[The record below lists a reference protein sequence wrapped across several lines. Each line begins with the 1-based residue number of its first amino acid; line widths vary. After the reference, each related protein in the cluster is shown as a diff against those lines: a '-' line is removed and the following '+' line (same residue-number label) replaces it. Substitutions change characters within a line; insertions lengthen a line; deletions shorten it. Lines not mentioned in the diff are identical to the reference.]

1 MDLKKLDQKTLKKGI
16 ADKGWNIHLP
26 NPLKPQETVWVHPD
40 QAGIDPKHY
49 IRIIHSDPQ
58 VTSVFSKRYFE

>member
-26 NPLKPQETVWVHPD
+26 NPLKPQETVWIHQD
-40 QAGIDPKHY
+40 QTGIDTRQY
-49 IRIIHSDPQ
+49 VRIIHSEPN
-58 VTSVFSKRYFE
+58 VVSVFSKRYFE